1 MSSRG
6 RVLALAFDGASP
18 ELLQRWAAEGK
29 LPNLARLIDNGVS
42 GTSRGLE
49 HFFVGS
55 TWPSLYTGTSPAA
68 HGHHSLVQLKPGTYA
83 SYELADEG
91 LVRATPFWD
100 LLSSAGRRVAILDVP
115 LSAISTHLNGI
126 QTVEWGSHDAVFGFR
141 CSTPALQREI
151 SAKYGAHPLGP
162 SCDAANRVAADYN
175 AFVARL
181 IAGVERKAQLTRDL
195 MGRERWDFA
204 IQVFTESH
212 CAGHQCWHLH
222 DVQHPAHDRAIVAA
236 TGDPLERV
244 YCAIDAAIG
253 EITRG
258 VRNDVTLIVFSAHGM
273 SYWYGAQLLLPQ
285 ILLKLGVSTAK
296 PVTPAAD
303 DVGSITNAVAAM
315 WRRLPPGI
323 RRRLAPLRDRVMS
336 PRSEAPSA
344 VPAHIDAPRSRCFP
358 VYNGLIEGGIRLN
371 LRGREPN
378 GMLEPGAAA
387 DGFCADLRR
396 ELLAITDERT
406 GGRLVREVVRTKD
419 MVHGAALDALP
430 DLLVVW
436 SDAVATGSSAVGD
449 GRGATIRA
457 HSPRI
462 GVVAG
467 TNAFG
472 RTGEHRPDGFCVA
485 AGPGIA
491 RGRLPGD
498 FSLLDYAPTFAALV
512 GVEMRGSTGRV
523 IAEIAGTA

>member
-1 MSSRG
+1 M
-6 RVLALAFDGASP
+6 
-18 ELLQRWAAEGK
+18 Q
-29 LPNLARLIDNGVS
+29 I
-42 GTSRGLE
+42 
-49 HFFVGS
+49 
-55 TWPSLYTGTSPAA
+55 
-68 HGHHSLVQLKPGTYA
+68 KPGTYE

-100 LLSSAGRRVAILDVP
+100 VLSGAGRRVAILDVP
-115 LSAISTHLNGI
+115 LSAVSTHLNGI

-141 CSTPALQREI
+141 CSTRALQREI

-162 SCDAANRVAADYN
+162 SCDAANRVAADYD

-195 MGRERWDFA
+195 IARERWDFA

-212 CAGHQCWHLH
+212 CVGHQCWHLH
-222 DVQHPAHDRAIVAA
+222 DGGHPAHDRAMIAVA
-236 TGDPLERV
+236 GDPLERV
-244 YCAIDAAIG
+244 YRAIDAAIG
-253 EITRG
+253 GITRG
-258 VRNDVTLIVFSAHGM
+258 AGDDVTLLVFSAHGM

-296 PVTPAAD
+296 TVRPASD
-303 DVGSITNAVAAM
+303 DVGSITNAAAAL

-323 RRRLAPLRDRVMS
+323 RRRLAPLRDRAMS
-336 PRSEAPSA
+336 RREQPPSA
-344 VPAHIDAPRSRCFP
+344 VPAQIDAPRSRCFP

-371 LRGREPN
+371 LRGREPH
-378 GMLEPGAAA
+378 GVLEPGSAA
-387 DGFCADLRR
+387 DEFCADLRR

-406 GGRLVREVVRTKD
+406 GGRLVREVVRTRD
-419 MVHGAALDALP
+419 VVEGAALDALP

-436 SDAVATGSSAVGD
+436 SDAVATGSSTVGD
-449 GRGATIRA
+449 GRSATIRA

-467 TNAFG
+467 TNTFG

-491 RGRLPGD
+491 RGRLPED

-523 IAEIAGTA
+523 IAEIAGAA

>member
-1 MSSRG
+1 MSARG

-18 ELLQRWAAEGK
+18 ELLQRWAGDGK

-68 HGHHSLVQLKPGTYA
+68 HGHHSLVQLKSGTYE

-91 LVRATPFWD
+91 LVRTTPFWD
-100 LLSSAGRRVAILDVP
+100 LLSGAGRRVAILDVP
-115 LSAISTHLNGI
+115 LSAVSMRLNGI

-141 CSTPALQREI
+141 CSTLALQREI
-151 SAKYGAHPLGP
+151 TAKYGAHPLGP
-162 SCDAANRVAADYN
+162 SCDADYRVAADYD
-175 AFVARL
+175 AFIARL

-195 MGRERWDFA
+195 IAREHWDFA

-222 DVQHPAHDRAIVAA
+222 DLQHPAYDPAVIAI

-244 YCAIDAAIG
+244 YRAIDAAIG
-253 EITRG
+253 DITRG
-258 VRNDVTLIVFSAHGM
+258 ARDDVTVIVFSAHGM

-285 ILLKLGVSTAK
+285 ILLRLGVSTAK
-296 PVTPAAD
+296 TVRPVAEDEGPVKSAAAAIWRTLPA
-303 DVGSITNAVAAM
+303 
-315 WRRLPPGI
+315 GI
-323 RRRLAPLRDRVMS
+323 RRRLTPLRDRVMS
-336 PRSEAPSA
+336 PRGQAPSA
-344 VPAHIDAPRSRCFP
+344 VPAHIDASQSRCFP
-358 VYNGLIEGGIRLN
+358 VYNGLVEGGIRLN

-378 GMLEPGAAA
+378 GALEPGAAA
-387 DGFCADLRR
+387 DEFCVDLRR

-406 GGRLVREVVRTKD
+406 GGPLIREVVRTRD
-419 MVHGAALDALP
+419 VVQGAALDALP

-436 SDAVATGSSAVGD
+436 SDSVATGSSVVGD
-449 GRGATIRA
+449 GRAATIRA
-457 HSPRI
+457 HSQRI

-467 TNAFG
+467 TNAYG

-485 AGPGIA
+485 TGPGIA
-491 RGRLPGD
+491 RGRLPED
-498 FSLLDYAPTFAALV
+498 LSLLDYAPTFAALV

-523 IAEIAGTA
+523 ISEIADMA

>member
-1 MSSRG
+1 VSIRR
-6 RVLALAFDGASP
+6 RVLALAFDGANP

-42 GTSRGLE
+42 GTSLGLE

-55 TWPSLYTGTSPAA
+55 TWPSLYTGTSPAV
-68 HGHHSLVQLKPGTYA
+68 HGHHSLVQLKPGSYE
-83 SYELADEG
+83 SYELADKG

-100 LLSSAGRRVAILDVP
+100 ILSRAGRRVAILDVP
-115 LSAISTHLNGI
+115 LSAVSPHLNGI

-151 SAKYGAHPLGP
+151 RAKYGEHPLGS
-162 SCDAANRVAADYN
+162 SCDAANRGAADYN

-181 IAGVERKAQLTRDL
+181 IAGVERKAQLTRDVIA
-195 MGRERWDFA
+195 REPWDFA

-212 CAGHQCWHLH
+212 CVGHQCWHLH
-222 DVQHPAHDRAIVAA
+222 DVQHLAHDRAIRGV

-244 YCAIDAAIG
+244 YSAIDAAIG
-253 EITRG
+253 DIIRG
-258 VRNDVTLIVFSAHGM
+258 VGDDVTLIVFSAHGM

-285 ILLKLGVSTAK
+285 ILLKLGVAIGTTVK
-296 PVTPAAD
+296 PAAAD
-303 DVGSITNAVAAM
+303 AGSITNAAAAV
-315 WRRLPPGI
+315 WRRLPSGI
-323 RRRLAPLRDRVMS
+323 RRRLSPLRDRAVS
-336 PRSEAPSA
+336 GCRQAPSA
-344 VPAHIDAPRSRCFP
+344 VPLTIDAPRSRCFP

-378 GMLEPGAAA
+378 GVLEPGAAA

-406 GGRLVREVVRTKD
+406 GARLVREVVRTKD
-419 MVHGAALDALP
+419 VVQGAALDALP
-430 DLLVVW
+430 DLLVLW
-436 SDAVATGSSAVGD
+436 SDAIATGSSVVGD
-449 GRGATIRA
+449 GRGATIRV

-485 AGPGIA
+485 MGPGVA
-491 RGRLPGD
+491 RGRLPRD

-512 GVEMRGSTGRV
+512 GVEMHGSAGRV
-523 IAEIAGTA
+523 IDQSVQTK